1 MQIQDL
7 RPGDI
12 LIFKSHNDSKLSRII
27 SILTKSDVSHSAIV
41 DEDTNY
47 LLEASLDGGA
57 RTPIESYSPRVAYIR
72 RLETCPTPSFAVEIA
87 KSYVQ
92 TGFPYSYAELVASGL
107 YLLSCRIAPLLEHG
121 KLLCTMLEIA
131 TYAIS
136 KAIDYKKNNGKEAM
150 ICSELVYRS
159 YAEAALSH
167 GSEFEIHLTQESRK
181 YQTILDALL
190 DYVSKTSPEITL
202 QVSAHEVPDY
212 TIENAVHTMEDCYGE
227 LFDLKTKAESYPDTT
242 FHNHSCIT
250 PKLLQKAG
258 LFCHLVLELKGIS
271 MEDKESLKDI
281 LTAMLRIKAVF
292 VSPADLC
299 YHTTNL
305 TDYETL
311 NY

>member
-1 MQIQDL
+1 MQMKDL
-7 RPGDI
+7 KPGDI

-27 SILTKSDVSHSAIV
+27 SILTNSDVSHSAIV

-57 RTPIESYSPRVAYIR
+57 RTAIQSYSPRIAYIR
-72 RLETCPTPSFAVEIA
+72 RFETCPSPSYAVNIA

-92 TGFPYSYAELVASGL
+92 TAFPYSYTELIASGL
-107 YLLSCRIAPLLEHG
+107 YILSCRMAPLLKHG
-121 KLLCTMLEIA
+121 KLLCVMLEVA

-150 ICSELVYRS
+150 ICSELVFRS

-167 GSEFEIHLTQESRK
+167 GRDYEIHFTKESSQ

-190 DYVSKTSPEITL
+190 DYVSRTSADMMLFVSSDDVLDYSLEDAVLAMENCYEELNVFKKEADAMSDKVLTIDSYMTPQLLHKVGVFCSHVL
-202 QVSAHEVPDY
+202 Q
-212 TIENAVHTMEDCYGE
+212 
-227 LFDLKTKAESYPDTT
+227 
-242 FHNHSCIT
+242 
-250 PKLLQKAG
+250 
-258 LFCHLVLELKGIS
+258 LKGYS
-271 MEDKESLKDI
+271 LDNEASLKDI
-281 LTAMLRIKAVF
+281 LTAMLRMKAVF

-311 NY
+311 TY